1 MDKCC
6 DDTKLLLNNLPRDRT
21 NNIIIEGKWG
31 KEREGERK
39 NPTRFYPPTHQ
50 STGRT
55 TKFLLDNNIL
65 NLFQLM
71 HLFEEGGEI
80 VCKHFFLFVC
90 GNYSHT
96 HTQTYTAS
104 FVKVLLLPMGVENTC
119 GDTQ

>member
-1 MDKCC
+1 MEKCC

-80 VCKHFFLFVC
+80 VCKHFFFVC
-90 GNYSHT
+90 LRELLTYAHT
-96 HTQTYTAS
+96 NIHCIFCKSIAAANGS
-104 FVKVLLLPMGVENTC
+104 
-119 GDTQ
+119 